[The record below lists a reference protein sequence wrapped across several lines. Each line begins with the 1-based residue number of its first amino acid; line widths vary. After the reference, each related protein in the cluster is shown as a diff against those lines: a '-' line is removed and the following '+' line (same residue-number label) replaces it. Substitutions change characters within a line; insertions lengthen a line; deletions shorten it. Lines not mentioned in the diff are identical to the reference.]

1 MGYGKKGEVYPLLTT
16 DWLGTPTYRQKP
28 QARRVRQDDEEEFPE
43 FDDEDEV
50 FNIIDEKKKRSV
62 NLVWM
67 DVVLLIVDFLQIFA
81 LIQSMSLR
89 WVYPERWLRNTYYV
103 FAINIDVWEIMKFT
117 NSSVYRSLQD
127 SYLDSSEVGI
137 SYQYIIYAWFGGV
150 AFLALVYGL
159 LHARMVLVLYP
170 QQRARRF
177 MSWVQLVCMLIIH
190 VLSLPL
196 GTALFRAYEC
206 EAEFSKIYTMNQYEC
221 FTTDYWKFGAPALIY
236 IFAVFVVYPAFLIWK
251 TRQEGMTGTSEGHLS
266 FILMKETEYKLHLNR
281 AWLFDSMWMFS
292 SFKYRGRYYR
302 AVMQIIKLILLIIY
316 AAAFNSIKAQ
326 SLLTT
331 IFLLLIFIMAVFV
344 RPYRL
349 TSCNVFLLFSLF
361 CNMSSSFI
369 GAILSNYTAAT
380 NPSAWYT
387 ADYIYYFLMSIQLVW
402 LLALIMLLVY
412 LGSRTL
418 CHSAKCCYKRSVWP
432 NIATSG
438 SGQLTSETKKFMT
451 AIIKAKIVHG
461 EFYLNIYMFYCTMHA
476 RTLLNLFVTV
486 IEFKL
491 NSF

>member
-1 MGYGKKGEVYPLLTT
+1 MGYSKKGEVYPLLTT

-28 QARRVRQDDEEEFPE
+28 LARRVRQDDEEEIPE

-50 FNIIDEKKKRSV
+50 FNIIDEKEKRSV

-103 FAINIDVWEIMKFT
+103 FVFNIDVWEIMKFT
-117 NSSVYRSLQD
+117 NSSIYRSLQD
-127 SYLDSSEVGI
+127 SYLASSEVGI
-137 SYQYIIYAWFGGV
+137 SYEYIIYAWFGV
-150 AFLALVYGL
+150 VVVLALVYGL
-159 LHARMVLVLYP
+159 LHAGMVRYSYP

-177 MSWVQLVCMLIIH
+177 MSWVQLVCMVIIH
-190 VLSLPL
+190 VFSLPL

-206 EAEFSKIYTMNQYEC
+206 EAEYSKIYTRNQYEC
-221 FTTDYWKFGAPALIY
+221 FSMDYWIFCGPALIY
-236 IFAVFVVYPAFLIWK
+236 IFAIFVVYPAFLIWK

-281 AWLFDSMWMFS
+281 AWLFDSMWIFS

-316 AAAFNSIKAQ
+316 AAAFNYIKTQ
-326 SLLTT
+326 SLLAS
-331 IFLLLIFIMAVFV
+331 IFLLLLVTAAVFV

-349 TSCNVFLLFSLF
+349 TSCNVFLIFSLL
-361 CNMSSSFI
+361 CNMISCFI
-369 GAILSNYTAAT
+369 GAILSNYTTAT

-387 ADYIYYFLMSIQLVW
+387 ADYMYYFLVFVQSVW
-402 LLALIMLLVY
+402 LLTLVVLLVY
-412 LGSRTL
+412 LVSRTL
-418 CHSAKCCYKRSVWP
+418 CHSGKCCYKRSVWP

-451 AIIKAKIVHG
+451 AIIKAKIAHG
-461 EFYLNIYMFYCTMHA
+461 E
-476 RTLLNLFVTV
+476 LFM
-486 IEFKL
+486 
-491 NSF
+491 